1 MGQAAINFQIGRLYS
16 EHGRWLSGWLVRR
29 TVCRE
34 RADDLAHDTF
44 CRLLERENLPSL
56 DDPRRYL
63 VTVARRLLVDDV
75 RRRELERA
83 YLAALAAGDLEDLRT
98 PERVLEAVQLLDGL
112 VGLLAQLPV
121 STREA
126 FLLRRLEGLS
136 HAEIAQRMDIS
147 LRTVKRRVAD
157 AYRRC
162 YLLAYPEG

>member
-98 PERVLEAVQLLDGL
+98 PERVLEAVQLLD
-112 VGLLAQLPV
+112 
-121 STREA
+121 
-126 FLLRRLEGLS
+126 
-136 HAEIAQRMDIS
+136 
-147 LRTVKRRVAD
+147 
-157 AYRRC
+157 
-162 YLLAYPEG
+162 